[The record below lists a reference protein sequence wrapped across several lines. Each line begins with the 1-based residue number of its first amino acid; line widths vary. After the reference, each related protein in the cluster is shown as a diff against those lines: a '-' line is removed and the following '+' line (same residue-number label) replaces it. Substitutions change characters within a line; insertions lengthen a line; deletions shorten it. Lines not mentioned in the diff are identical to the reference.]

1 MMNLKRFVAKK
12 KQSHGDRLFSQ
23 QYSKT
28 RQRATEIDS
37 FANNILFVNLPSLW
51 TDHYRPWVD

>member
-37 FANNILFVNLPSLW
+37 FANNILFANLPSLW
-51 TDHYRPWVD
+51 TDHYGPWVD